1 MTQIPNCPNCQSE
14 YAYEDRGLFVC
25 PECGNEWQ
33 EQQAAEE
40 APVYKDTNGNILV
53 NETKIRICKKRLKT
67 KSSSHLHNFF
77 TTLMV
82 K

>member
-40 APVYKDTNGNILV
+40 ASV
-53 NETKIRICKKRLKT
+53 
-67 KSSSHLHNFF
+67 
-77 TTLMV
+77 
-82 K
+82 